1 MSAPND
7 TRVPLDDTSMYANT
21 FSYLGLPFSRDMAD
35 GDIDARI
42 NEAIEP
48 FANLVSGVVFA
59 LSGVFGVLL
68 LEIPRFRAALLAVA
82 GA

>member
-1 MSAPND
+1 
-7 TRVPLDDTSMYANT
+7 
-21 FSYLGLPFSRDMAD
+21 
-35 GDIDARI
+35 
-42 NEAIEP
+42 
-48 FANLVSGVVFA
+48 VVFA